1 MDLRMDLRTVRDEL
15 AVCRERQDG
24 FTLVEALVA
33 MLILAFA
40 LVSLAHLFGVAIFLN
55 KNQGRDATKTGA
67 FAHDKIDEL
76 AALAFGDMT
85 TNVTVNPPY
94 PANGKGLSAGG
105 SIPPAAPVSSY
116 VDYLD
121 RNGARTTPVNAFFT
135 RQWQIADESTA
146 LKRITV
152 TVTSNRVAD
161 VRSAPIAVLAT
172 YKTQ

>member
-1 MDLRMDLRTVRDEL
+1 MDLRTTRDEL
-15 AVCRERQDG
+15 AVCRKRPDG

-40 LVSLAHLFGVAIFLN
+40 LVSLAHLFGVVIFLN
-55 KNQGRDATKTGA
+55 KNHGKDAAKTGA

-76 AALAFGDMT
+76 AALAFGDTT

-105 SIPPAAPVSSY
+105 SNPPATPVSNY

-121 RNGARTTPVNAFFT
+121 RNGIRTTSPNASFT
-135 RQWQIADESTA
+135 RQWQISDDSAA

-152 TVTSNRVAD
+152 TVTANTRFEG
-161 VRSAPIAVLAT
+161 RSAAVTVLAT
-172 YKTQ
+172 YKTR